1 MAVNTYLAATATAPG
16 CTITNVKSVTVEDTV
31 QQLEIYADGAAE
43 PTIFPWGR
51 KIILTIEAS
60 LVTGAAGSVGS
71 CGFTSAARAG
81 SLPAAGAVAA
91 PSLTETGLVTNVR
104 ASLPQVDGGMSSG
117 TVVVVCTAPL
127 P

>member
-1 MAVNTYLAATATAPG
+1 MAVSTFIAATASAPG
-16 CTITNVKSVTVEDTV
+16 CTINNVKTVTVEDTV

-51 KIILTIEAS
+51 KIILTIEAGS
-60 LVTGAAGSVGS
+60 VSGAAGATGA
-71 CGFTSAARAG
+71 CAFTGLARAG
-81 SLPAAGAVAA
+81 SLPAAGTATA
-91 PSLTETGLVTNVR
+91 PSLTETGLVASVR
-104 ASLPQVDGGMSSG
+104 NSLPQADGGMSTG